1 MTFSQRLLLTTCRP
15 LLNILF
21 RWKAEGREN
30 IPPTGPVILVAN
42 HVHVLDPVLLQF
54 SCPRWI
60 TFMAKEELF
69 RSRLLGFWVRWA
81 GAFPIRRGGQ
91 ISEKQKILDLVRD
104 RLEGGG
110 VLGMFPEG
118 RRSRDGK
125 LVKGRPGSAVI
136 ASRADA
142 AVLPVGITGTDKLGG
157 IGWLWRR
164 PSILINIG
172 RPFKLPATTGRMSRS
187 QMHSLTALL
196 MQEIAALLPAE
207 YRGEYGKP
215 ENREG

>member
-1 MTFSQRLLLTTCRP
+1 
-15 LLNILF
+15 
-21 RWKAEGREN
+21 
-30 IPPTGPVILVAN
+30 
-42 HVHVLDPVLLQF
+42 
-54 SCPRWI
+54 
-60 TFMAKEELF
+60 MAKEELF

-91 ISEKQKILDLVRD
+91 ISEKQKVLDLVRD
-104 RLEGGG
+104 TLEGGG